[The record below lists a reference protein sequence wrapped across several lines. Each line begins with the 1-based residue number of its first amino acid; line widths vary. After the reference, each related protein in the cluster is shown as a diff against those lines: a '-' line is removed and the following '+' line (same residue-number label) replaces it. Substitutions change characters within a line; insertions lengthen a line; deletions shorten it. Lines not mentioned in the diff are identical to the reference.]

1 MATQKVDAK
10 RARIETII
18 NIAHRLFEQNG
29 YEQVGIRE
37 ICQSAGLSPTQ
48 LYRLDLSKQDLLAEV
63 ILRVNQEQIKRIK
76 PFTSKGFKSAQK
88 YIESYLLH
96 LYESDIQIKSI
107 RAEGAAFGWKWS
119 GKYEALIIEQLFKL
133 IKPIADAL
141 EYDGYDEIQARCY
154 AVWSLYYVGYRH
166 AVMQNADAK
175 ACLEGIMPSLKLLI
189 PIRP

>member
-1 MATQKVDAK
+1 MATQKDDAK
-10 RARIETII
+10 RDRIDTII
-18 NIAHRLFEQNG
+18 NIAHRLFEKNG

-48 LYRLDLSKQDLLAEV
+48 LYRLELTKQDLLAEV
-63 ILRVNQEQIKRIK
+63 ILRVNQEQINRIK
-76 PFTSKGFKSAQK
+76 PFAIKGFKSAQA
-88 YIESYLLH
+88 YIEDYLLK

-119 GKYEALIIEQLFKL
+119 GKYESRIIEQVFKL

-141 EYDGYDEIQARCY
+141 QHDGYDEIQARCY
-154 AVWSLYYVGYRH
+154 AIWSLYYVGYRQ

-175 ACLEGIMPSLKLLI
+175 ACLEGIKPSLRLCLKK
-189 PIRP
+189 